1 MDLSKKFLI
10 IAPHP
15 DDEILGCGGTINKII
30 KNKGEVAILTIC
42 NHMPPLYKKNQA
54 LQTLREMKKV
64 HNLLGIKRSKNLKY
78 PACLL
83 FKQPQYQ
90 INNLILK
97 ELNSFKPD
105 YVFIPFPDRHQ
116 DHRIAFECSMVAT
129 RPKKNLSFVKGIF
142 SYEVISETHWNSNFI
157 EPNFLPDF
165 HIDIS
170 KELIDKCKFLSMYES
185 QISSEVPERSEEAIK
200 SLAKFRGSQNG
211 FKAAESYKLIR
222 YRLD

>member
-1 MDLSKKFLI
+1 MDLSKKYLI

-30 KNKGEVAILTIC
+30 KNKGQVAILTIC
-42 NHMPPLYKKNQA
+42 NHMPPLYKKKDGIK
-54 LQTLREMKKV
+54 TLEEMKKV
-64 HNLLGIKRSKNLKY
+64 HNLLGIKRSTNLKF

-83 FKQPQYQ
+83 FKEPQYQ
-90 INNLILK
+90 LNNLILK
-97 ELNSFKPD
+97 ELSSFKPD

-116 DHRIAFECSMVAT
+116 DHKITFECSMVAT
-129 RPKKNLSFVKGIF
+129 RPKQNLSFVKGIF
-142 SYEVISETHWNSNFI
+142 AYEVISETHWNSNYI
-157 EPNFLPDF
+157 EPNFQPDF

-170 KELIDKCKFLSMYES
+170 NDLKMKLKCLSLYKS
-185 QISSEVPERSEEAIK
+185 QISNKVPERSKEAIE

-222 YRLD
+222 FRLD